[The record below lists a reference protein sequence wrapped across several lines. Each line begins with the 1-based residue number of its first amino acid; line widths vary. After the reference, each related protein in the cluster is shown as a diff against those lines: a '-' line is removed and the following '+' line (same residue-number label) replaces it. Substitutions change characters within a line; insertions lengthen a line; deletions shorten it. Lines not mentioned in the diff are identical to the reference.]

1 MSDRR
6 IPLHLQISQVLRQ
19 RIETGV
25 YAVGEQLPSEH
36 QLMEQFQVSRIT
48 IRRAIHNLVH
58 QGLAS
63 AQHGR
68 GVFVKN
74 QCKWVY
80 SLSSPLIFF
89 EEDMKRQGVQSA
101 ICHLE
106 FQEVSP
112 PPRVQEILGSDLA
125 CFQSKILLLDGI
137 PAILDKSYILLEL
150 GRQFANEL
158 KTAMTFPTLERNGIH
173 ISKIE
178 TSLECTRADQQLSE
192 HLAVPLGEPLLVY
205 CYTAYDQYQRSL
217 VYGSAPS
224 RADLLTYAVTINR

>member
-19 RIETGV
+19 QIEDGV
-25 YAVGEQLPSEH
+25 YGVGQQLPSEH
-36 QLMEQFQVSRIT
+36 QLMERFRVSRIT

-58 QGLAS
+58 QGLADP
-63 AQHGR
+63 QHGR
-68 GVFVKN
+68 GVFVKG
-74 QCKWVY
+74 QRKWVY
-80 SLSSPLIFF
+80 SLSSPLVFF

-112 PPRVQEILGSDLA
+112 PLRVQDILGSDLT
-125 CFQSKILLLDGI
+125 CFQSKILLLDGT
-137 PAILDKSYILLEL
+137 PAILDRSYILLEL
-150 GRQFANEL
+150 GRRFAGEL

-178 TSLECTRADQQLSE
+178 ASLECTRADQQLSE
-192 HLAVPLGEPLLVY
+192 CLAVPLGEPLLVY
-205 CYTAYDQYQRSL
+205 CYTAYDEHQQPL

-224 RADLLTYAVTINR
+224 RADLLTYSVTVNR

>member
-6 IPLHLQISQVLRQ
+6 VPLHLQISQVLRQ
-19 RIETGV
+19 RIEDGV
-25 YAVGEQLPSEH
+25 YGVGQQLPSEH
-36 QLMEQFQVSRIT
+36 QLMHEFQVSRIT

-58 QGLAS
+58 QGLADP
-63 AQHGR
+63 QRGR
-68 GVFVKN
+68 GVFVKG
-74 QCKWVY
+74 QRKWVY
-80 SLSSPLIFF
+80 SLSSPLVFF
-89 EEDMKRQGVQSA
+89 EEDMQRQGVKPT

-112 PPRVQEILGSDLA
+112 PPRVQEILGTDLA
-125 CFQSKILLLDGI
+125 CFQSKILLLDGM
-137 PAILDKSYILLEL
+137 PAILDNSYILLKL
-150 GRQFANEL
+150 GQRFASEL
-158 KTAMTFPTLERNGIH
+158 KTAMTFPTLERNGIR

-178 TSLECTRADQQLSE
+178 AVLECMRADQQLSA

-205 CYTAYDQYQRSL
+205 CYTAYDQHQQPL